1 MNCLILA
8 AGRNTRLDTGIPKS
22 LVKLEG
28 EMLMERHFRIFS
40 ELGVKNFCV
49 ISGYN
54 AEKINEA
61 VPALADKYE
70 VNVTILHNDRFD
82 LENGFSVYRAKEWV
96 ETNQISDFFLTMG
109 DHIFDPNFISEFINR
124 TNNQDTILNLA
135 VDIPGESN
143 VHVDVDDVTKVLVKV
158 GLLIGS
164 IGKEIPKYTHYD
176 TGLFRLKSDVF
187 KTFSQSFENEQYT
200 ISDSV
205 NKLVALDQAKV
216 TVVDGF
222 TWNDVDN
229 PSDLEITKKL
239 LEKKSF

>member
-22 LVKLEG
+22 LVELNG

-40 ELGVKNFCV
+40 RLGVTKFCV
-49 ISGYN
+49 ISGYG
-54 AEKINEA
+54 AEKIDEK
-61 VPALADKYE
+61 VPAIASKYG
-70 VNVTILHNDRFD
+70 VQLSILHNERFD
-82 LENGFSVYRAKEWV
+82 LENGYSVFRAKEWV
-96 ETNQISDFFLTMG
+96 EKEGISNFFLTMG
-109 DHIFDPNFISEFINR
+109 DHIFDPGFVSRYIDL
-124 TNNQDTILNLA
+124 TNKQDTVLNLA

-143 VHVDVDDVTKVLVKV
+143 EHVDVDDVTKVLVKDND
-158 GLLIGS
+158 LIES
-164 IGKEIPKYTHYD
+164 IGKTIPSYTHYD

-187 KTFSQSFENEQYT
+187 DTFSESFSEEKYT

-205 NKLVALDQAKV
+205 NRLVSASQAKV
-216 TVVDGF
+216 TVIEGF

-229 PSDLEITKKL
+229 PSDLAITKKL